1 MSGLG
6 ILLMLGGGT
15 LVHRWYTRVYPRIR
29 ARRDARRVA
38 ANGQHQAAIRRQRQ
52 ASIRQRRAAHLQ
64 TLLVRSLR
72 QLSTAPDFRRVT
84 SMVENCHDVPI
95 GTRQRLFQ
103 AHRRHFI
110 RHFGRCLQHGRDAD
124 QLLGEARMLV
134 EALGV
139 APFEADYI
147 ADEARQR
154 WSRRTPSPPAG
165 PQTFARRIEQ
175 LQQELQN
182 RLQAIRANVHDEEL
196 QEQLIEAEE
205 SRFRDQLLEIQNSP
219 PRGQA

>member
-1 MSGLG
+1 MTGLG
-6 ILLMLGGGT
+6 LLMLLGGGA
-15 LVHRWYTRVYPRIR
+15 LAHRGYTRIYPRIR
-29 ARRDARRVA
+29 ARRDAQRA
-38 ANGQHQAAIRRQRQ
+38 AVSSQRQTALRRQRQ
-52 ASIRQRRAAHLQ
+52 VSTRQRRAIHLHA
-64 TLLVRSLR
+64 LLVRSLR
-72 QLSTAPDFRRVT
+72 QLSTAPDFQRVT
-84 SMVENCHDVPI
+84 SMVENCYDVPLGI
-95 GTRQRLFQ
+95 RQRLFQ

-110 RHFGRCLQHGRDAD
+110 RHFGRCLQHGRDVD
-124 QLLGEARMLV
+124 QLLGETRMLV

-154 WSRRTPSPPAG
+154 WSRRTPNPQAG

-205 SRFRDQLLEIQNSP
+205 SRFRDQLLEIQNAP

>member
-1 MSGLG
+1 MTGLG
-6 ILLMLGGGT
+6 LLMLLGGGA
-15 LVHRWYTRVYPRIR
+15 LVHRGYTRVYPRIR
-29 ARRDARRVA
+29 ARRDARRA
-38 ANGQHQAAIRRQRQ
+38 AAHGLRQTALRRQQQ
-52 ASIRQRRAAHLQ
+52 ASIRQRRAAYLH

-72 QLSTAPDFRRVT
+72 QLSTAPDFQRVT
-84 SMVENCHDVPI
+84 SMVENCHEVPL

-103 AHRRHFI
+103 VHRRHFI
-110 RHFGRCLQHGRDAD
+110 RHFGRCLQQGRDAD

-139 APFEADYI
+139 AAFEADYI

-154 WSRRTPSPPAG
+154 WSRRTPSPQAG

-175 LQQELQN
+175 LQQELQD
-182 RLQAIRANVHDEEL
+182 RLQAIRANVHDGEL

-205 SRFRDQLLEIQNSP
+205 SRFRDQLLENQNAP